1 MGLSKIFIFSVFSGI
16 SFAFSYRTSGDASDV
31 GFAFVLLNQ
40 ISQTGDEQIQ
50 AAIMVLSIVVT
61 IFFIYS
67 MARFIGRVYEQRL
80 VGIIAAV
87 VGFSGSFLI
96 FSSNQQQNYFI
107 VLGAIL
113 WITGIVVII
122 LVKKN
127 QA

>member
-16 SFAFSYRTSGDASDV
+16 SFAFSYRISGDTSDV

-40 ISQTGDEQIQ
+40 ISQRGDEQFQ
-50 AAIMVLSIVVT
+50 AVIMVLSIVVT

-67 MARFIGRVYEQRL
+67 MARFIRRVYEQRL
-80 VGIIAAV
+80 AGIIAAV

-107 VLGAIL
+107 LLGAIL
-113 WITGIVVII
+113 WIVGIAVII